1 MDNKYIYFD
10 FQEVIQSI
18 REGLE
23 TKNEEDRNSITPI
36 LDTITT
42 DMVLEELPLYKEY
55 LSKIDVDKVLCGRK
69 IITPSE
75 FSLSK
80 ADCDVLLRLVI
91 GSLSSDYDL
100 NYIKEKDMVELEISV
115 ESDGIAITKKLQEL
129 WSFQIVR
136 LYEIYIE
143 ELLRFESFAA
153 EEKEWIAMEK
163 KMNLR
168 VCEKKTNMLM
178 DQIENEE
185 TISSLDDLL
194 NDRM

>member
-23 TKNEEDRNSITPI
+23 TTNEEDRNSITPI
-36 LDTITT
+36 LDAITT
-42 DMVLEELPLYKEY
+42 DMVLEDLPFYKEY

-136 LYEIYIE
+136 LYEIYISE
-143 ELLRFESFAA
+143 MLRLESFT
-153 EEKEWIAMEK
+153 EEKEIIAMEK